1 VEEAPVDVVF
11 ELPGADTVLLFPS
24 VLVVRE
30 GADRPW
36 QVLRPVLPPGA
47 SAHRIVHALGRYWLA
62 TSSGLLGADALA
74 GPWERAAAPAGG
86 REVRALAG
94 DAASLHVATPGDLLR
109 AVVAAPEVA
118 PPARAALEGSDPEI
132 AAVHRAALAYLDLDP
147 SRMQALRRGAGRRGW
162 LPVMSFRVGHQDDR
176 SRGDD
181 WDQQFVSGETRHLY
195 DRDNASGREL
205 DLSLTLSWDLGDVA
219 FLDDEIDVSRESR
232 SVIQL
237 RDDVLDEVTQLYFER
252 RRVLTE
258 LAGESASSARA
269 PSLRQRAAELAAGL
283 DAWTGGWFTR
293 HAQAP

>member
-1 VEEAPVDVVF
+1 
-11 ELPGADTVLLFPS
+11 
-24 VLVVRE
+24 
-30 GADRPW
+30 
-36 QVLRPVLPPGA
+36 
-47 SAHRIVHALGRYWLA
+47 
-62 TSSGLLGADALA
+62 
-74 GPWERAAAPAGG
+74 
-86 REVRALAG
+86 
-94 DAASLHVATPGDLLR
+94 
-109 AVVAAPEVA
+109 
-118 PPARAALEGSDPEI
+118 
-132 AAVHRAALAYLDLDP
+132 
-147 SRMQALRRGAGRRGW
+147 
-162 LPVMSFRVGHQDDR
+162 MSFRVGHQDDR